1 MRRMHHKIA
10 RSTCPVKQ
18 EHGGKEERQQCE
30 QNRADKQLV
39 HLVLSVV
46 ETPAGRVAP
55 VTQSRSSPVG
65 LVVMLG
71 ASAPPGVNVA
81 EPGT

>member
-39 HLVLSVV
+39 HFVLSVV
-46 ETPAGRVAP
+46 ETPAVQRVAFP
-55 VTQSRSSPVG
+55 AAKHVK
-65 LVVMLG
+65 
-71 ASAPPGVNVA
+71 
-81 EPGT
+81 